1 MQFISKQTGH
11 NTRIALIS
19 APWPLYGRPSIQ
31 LGTLKAYLLK
41 KFPDVRVDAHHF
53 YLKLAEAIGY
63 KLYHE
68 IEERTWPAECIYAAL
83 LYPERI
89 DVIEKLFKR
98 EINSKS
104 ILKAVG
110 LKKISCRTAK
120 ITDDFINSRSWQDYL
135 LAGFSVS
142 MCQLTS
148 TLYLIKCL
156 KHKFPDLR
164 IVIGGSTFSGTATR
178 ALFDWFPE
186 IDAVISGEGELPL
199 SHLVG
204 FLKEPPNSGD
214 LPPINGVTTPKSV
227 LNGDKTNTFYQL
239 RSLNTLPSP
248 NYDDYFDLL
257 NSFEAS
263 KKFFPVLPVETSR
276 GCWWQKTASS
286 GKTAA
291 CAFCNLNLQW
301 QGYRHKDPHQVTNE
315 IDYLTGKYQTLSV
328 SITDNVL
335 PRKTSGGV
343 FKNLAKLKK
352 NLRLF
357 AEIRANSSRSELEVM
372 AQAGMQEV
380 QIGIEALCTPLLKKL
395 HKGTTAIQN
404 LEIMRNCEALNIVN
418 LSNLI
423 LHFPASDEQ
432 DVAETLRNLEFALP
446 FRPLQ
451 TVNFWLGLGSPV
463 WRNPAKYGIK
473 AVFNHPNW
481 SRLFPRSVS
490 RSIQF
495 MIQAYR
501 ADIGYQ
507 NKIWRPVNK
516 KVKLWQKIYAELHRK
531 PEKSPILSFRDGR
544 EFIII
549 KQRRYHADPIKH
561 RLVGTSRLIYLFC
574 MQHRSLKRIRSQF
587 PAFAEDK
594 IVAFLNGMIDK
605 KLMFAEND
613 KYLSLAVPVRLNIEN

>member
-1 MQFISKQTGH
+1 MQYISKQTGH
-11 NTRIALIS
+11 KTRIALIS
-19 APWPLYGRPSIQ
+19 TPWPLYSRPSIQ
-31 LGTLKAYLLK
+31 LGTLKAYLQK
-41 KFPDVRVDAHHF
+41 KLDVRVDAHHF
-53 YLKLAEAIGY
+53 YLNLAEAIGY

-68 IEERTWPAECIYAAL
+68 IAAHTWPAECIYAAL

-89 DVIEKLFKR
+89 DVIEKLFQR

-110 LKKISCRTAK
+110 LKKISCRAAK
-120 ITDDFINSRSWQDYL
+120 ITDDFINSRCWQDYM
-135 LAGFSVS
+135 LAGFSIS
-142 MCQLTS
+142 MCQLTA
-148 TLYLIKCL
+148 TLYFIKCL
-156 KHKFPDLR
+156 KQKVPDLR

-178 ALFDWFPE
+178 ALFDWVPD

-199 SHLVG
+199 SQLVG
-204 FLKEPPNSGD
+204 YLKESPHFSD
-214 LPPINGVTTPKSV
+214 LPQINGVTTPKSV
-227 LNGDKTNTFYQL
+227 LNEDKTNTFYQL
-239 RSLNTLPSP
+239 KNLNTLPPP

-257 NSFEAS
+257 NSFETS

-276 GCWWQKTASS
+276 GCWWQKTASA
-286 GKTAA
+286 GKTTG

-301 QGYRHKDPHQVTNE
+301 QGYRRKDPRQVTYE

-335 PRKTSGGV
+335 PRKTSSGV
-343 FKNLAKLKK
+343 FNTLAKLKK
-352 NLRLF
+352 DLRLF

-372 AQAGMQEV
+372 ARAGMQEV
-380 QIGIEALCTPLLKKL
+380 QIGIEALSTSLLKKL

-404 LEIMRNCEALNIVN
+404 LEIMRNCEALNIIN
-418 LSNLI
+418 ISNLI

-463 WRNPAKYGIK
+463 WRNPANYGIK

-501 ADIGYQ
+501 GDIRYQ

-516 KVKLWQKIYAELHRK
+516 KVALWQKTYAELHTRLVY
-531 PEKSPILSFRDGR
+531 SPILSFRDGR

-549 KQRRYHADPIKH
+549 KQRRYLADPIKH

-574 MQHRSLKRIRSQF
+574 MHHRSLKRIRSQF

-594 IVAFLNGMIDK
+594 IVAFLKGMIDK
-605 KLMFAEND
+605 KLMFEEKD
-613 KYLSLAVPVRLNIEN
+613 KYLSLAVPMRRHDLLI